1 MNKELASL
9 IGDELIKIGNKFK
22 AGTSEITEDEAIDI
36 FRIITHEPISREDV
50 CKQMNINNSKFYDLL
65 NLKKIP
71 PGRKRRGFKELYW
84 YKDEIIEAI
93 KILHIKD

>member
-22 AGTSEITEDEAIDI
+22 AGTSQISEDEAIDI
-36 FRIITHEPISREDV
+36 FRIVAHEPISREDV

-71 PGRKRRGFKELYW
+71 AGRKRRGFKELYW
-84 YKDEIIEAI
+84 YKDEIIEVI
-93 KILHIKD
+93 ERLHIKD

>member
-22 AGTSEITEDEAIDI
+22 AGTSQISEDQAIDI
-36 FRIITHEPISREDV
+36 FRIVAHEPISREDV

-71 PGRKRRGFKELYW
+71 AGRKRRGFKELYW
-84 YKDEIIEAI
+84 YKDEIIEVI
-93 KILHIKD
+93 EKLHIKD

>member
-1 MNKELASL
+1 MNKELSSL

-22 AGTSEITEDEAIDI
+22 AGTSQISEDQAIDI
-36 FRIITHEPISREDV
+36 FRIVTHEPISREDV

-71 PGRKRRGFKELYW
+71 AGRKRRGFKELYW
-84 YKDEIIEAI
+84 YKDEIIEVI
-93 KILHIKD
+93 ERLHIKN

>member
-22 AGTSEITEDEAIDI
+22 AGTSQISEDEAIDI
-36 FRIITHEPISREDV
+36 FRIVAHEPISREDV

-71 PGRKRRGFKELYW
+71 AGRKRRGFKELYW
-84 YKDEIIEAI
+84 YKDEIIETI
-93 KILHIKD
+93 KRLHIKD

>member
-1 MNKELASL
+1 MNKELSSL

-22 AGTSEITEDEAIDI
+22 AGTSQISEDEAIDI

-71 PGRKRRGFKELYW
+71 AGRKRRGFKELYW

-93 KILHIKD
+93 KKLHIKD

>member
-22 AGTSEITEDEAIDI
+22 AGTSQISEDQAIDI
-36 FRIITHEPISREDV
+36 FRIVAHEPISREDV

-71 PGRKRRGFKELYW
+71 AGRKRRGFKELYW

-93 KILHIKD
+93 NKLHIKN

>member
-22 AGTSEITEDEAIDI
+22 AGTSQISEEQAIDI
-36 FRIITHEPISREDV
+36 FRIVTHEPISREDV

-84 YKDEIIEAI
+84 YKDEIIEVI
-93 KILHIKD
+93 ERLHIKN